1 MKYKKAIIF
10 STIMIFVVAAA
21 VALGWL
27 FRARY
32 FIVNDLNGL
41 TGETAESGLYSFV
54 CETLEKKYKGKW
66 LFSFGEKEIEN
77 DLSANPYVEL
87 IEVKKTAPDKISV
100 TFSERKERFLI
111 VIGDKGYVTDSGY
124 NLLRDVAATDFGEQE
139 DSLVRVEVRGMDEL
153 DFSALPKGKKI
164 TFEEENLFGAM
175 TDIFGKFSDKLNFIS
190 GITIDGEKNIVEY
203 RAQTGVIID
212 VSLAVATADKPTEAD
227 KKATRERIC
236 ESVAEIESVYNNLDE
251 RSKRR
256 GYIRVYETDEKEVI
270 VNYEPDGNV
279 NREEKND

>member
-41 TGETAESGLYSFV
+41 KGETAESGLYSFV
-54 CETLEKKYKGKW
+54 SETLEKNYKGRW
-66 LFSFGEKEIEN
+66 LFAFDEKDIEN
-77 DLSANPYVEL
+77 DLSVNPYVEL
-87 IEVKKTAPDKISV
+87 IEVKKIAPDKISV

-111 VIGDKGYVTDSGY
+111 VSGDNGYVTDLGY
-124 NLLRDVAATDFGEQE
+124 NLLRDVAAADIGEQE
-139 DSLVRVEVRGMDEL
+139 ESLVRVDVRGMDEF

-164 TFEEENLFGAM
+164 AFKEENLFGAM
-175 TDIFGKFSDKLNFIS
+175 TDIFGKFTDRFNFIS

-203 RAQTGVIID
+203 RAQTGVIIN
-212 VSLAVATADKPTEAD
+212 VSLAVAASDKPTEAD

-236 ESVAEIESVYNNLDE
+236 ESVAKIESVYNGLDE
-251 RSKRR
+251 RSKLR
-256 GYIRVYETDEKEVI
+256 GYIWVYETDEKEVI
-270 VNYEPDGNV
+270 VNYEPGGNE

>member
-111 VIGDKGYVTDSGY
+111 VIGDKGYVTDS
-124 NLLRDVAATDFGEQE
+124 
-139 DSLVRVEVRGMDEL
+139 
-153 DFSALPKGKKI
+153 
-164 TFEEENLFGAM
+164 
-175 TDIFGKFSDKLNFIS
+175 
-190 GITIDGEKNIVEY
+190 
-203 RAQTGVIID
+203 
-212 VSLAVATADKPTEAD
+212 
-227 KKATRERIC
+227 
-236 ESVAEIESVYNNLDE
+236 
-251 RSKRR
+251 
-256 GYIRVYETDEKEVI
+256 
-270 VNYEPDGNV
+270 
-279 NREEKND
+279 

>member
-10 STIMIFVVAAA
+10 STVMIFVVAAA

-41 TGETAESGLYSFV
+41 TGETSENAIYSFV
-54 CETLEKKYKGKW
+54 GETLEKNYKGKW
-66 LFSFGEKEIEN
+66 IFSFDAKDIEN
-77 DLSANPYVEL
+77 DLSADPYVEL
-87 IEVKKTAPDKISV
+87 IEVKKIAPDKISV

-111 VIGDKGYVTDSGY
+111 VSGDKGYVTDQAY
-124 NLLRDVAATDFGEQE
+124 NLLRDVAAADFGERE
-139 DSLVRVEVRGMDEL
+139 EKLIRVDVCGMDEL

-164 TFEEENLFGAM
+164 TFEEENLFGAA

-190 GITIDGEKNIVEY
+190 GITVDGEKNIVEY
-203 RAQTGVIID
+203 RAQTGVLIS
-212 VSLAVATADKPTEAD
+212 VSLAVASADKPTEAE

-236 ESVAEIESVYNNLDE
+236 ESVAEIESVYNGLDE

-256 GYIRVYETDEKEVI
+256 GCIRVYETDEKVVT
-270 VNYEPDGNV
+270 VNYEPDGGENGEKENV
-279 NREEKND
+279 

>member
-54 CETLEKKYKGKW
+54 SETLEKKYKGRW
-66 LFSFGEKEIEN
+66 LFSFDEKDIEN
-77 DLSANPYVEL
+77 DLVVNPYVEL
-87 IEVKKTAPDKISV
+87 IEVKKIAPDKISV

-111 VIGDKGYVTDSGY
+111 VSGEKGYVTDSGY

-139 DSLVRVEVRGMDEL
+139 EKLVRVDVRGMDEL
-153 DFSALPKGKKI
+153 DFSVLPKGKKI
-164 TFEEENLFGAM
+164 AFEEENLFGAM
-175 TDIFGKFSDKLNFIS
+175 TDIFGKFSDKLNFIAE
-190 GITIDGEKNIVEY
+190 ITIDGEKNIVEY
-203 RAQTGVIID
+203 RTQTGVIVN
-212 VSLAVATADKPTEAD
+212 VSLAVASADKPTEAD

-236 ESVAEIESVYNNLDE
+236 ESVARIEGVYNELDE
-251 RSKRR
+251 RSKRQ
-256 GYIRVYETDEKEVI
+256 GYIWVYETDEKVVK
-270 VNYEPDGNV
+270 VNYESNSGE
-279 NREEKND
+279 NREGKNV

>member
-1 MKYKKAIIF
+1 
-10 STIMIFVVAAA
+10 MIFVVAAA

-54 CETLEKKYKGKW
+54 SETLEKNYKGKW
-66 LFSFGEKEIEN
+66 LFSFDEKDIEN
-77 DLSANPYVEL
+77 DLSVNPYVEL
-87 IEVKKTAPDKISV
+87 IEVKKIAPDKISV

-111 VIGDKGYVTDSGY
+111 VSGDNGYVTDSGY
-124 NLLRDVAATDFGEQE
+124 NLLRDVAAADIGEQE
-139 DSLVRVEVRGMDEL
+139 ESLVRVDVRGMDEF

-164 TFEEENLFGAM
+164 KFEEENLFGAM
-175 TDIFGKFSDKLNFIS
+175 TDIFSKFTDKLNFIS
-190 GITIDGEKNIVEY
+190 GIMIDGEKNIVEY
-203 RAQTGVIID
+203 RAQTGVIIN
-212 VSLAVATADKPTEAD
+212 VSLAVATADKPTGAD

-236 ESVAEIESVYNNLDE
+236 ESVAKIESVYNGLDE
-251 RSKRR
+251 RSKRQ
-256 GYIRVYETDEKEVI
+256 GYIWVYETDEKEVI
-270 VNYEPDGNV
+270 VNYEPSGNE

>member
-41 TGETAESGLYSFV
+41 TEEVGESGLYSFV
-54 CETLEKKYKGKW
+54 SETLEKNYKGRW
-66 LFSFGEKEIEN
+66 LFAFDEKDIKN

-87 IEVKKTAPDKISV
+87 IEIKKIAPDKISV

-111 VIGDKGYVTDSGY
+111 VSGDNGYVTDSGY
-124 NLLRDVAATDFGEQE
+124 NLLRDVAAADIGDREE
-139 DSLVRVEVRGMDEL
+139 SLVRVEVRGMDEL
-153 DFSALPKGKKI
+153 DFSSLPKGKKI
-164 TFEEENLFGAM
+164 AFEEENLFGAM
-175 TDIFGKFSDKLNFIS
+175 TDIFDKFTDKLNFVS

-203 RAQTGVIID
+203 GTQTGVVIN
-212 VSLAVATADKPTEAD
+212 VSLAVATSDKPAEAD

-236 ESVAEIESVYNNLDE
+236 ESVAKIESVYNGLDE
-251 RSKRR
+251 RSKRQ
-256 GYIRVYETDEKEVI
+256 GCIWVYETDEKEVI
-270 VNYEPDGNV
+270 VNYEPNGNE
-279 NREEKND
+279 NPEEKND